1 MATMVYSLKDFE
13 GISWENKI
21 TLDDTTIELIN
32 TITNQV
38 SSPDYVKTPSFTNN
52 EKPYRKRKKNIPD
65 LKPEDWESI
74 RNFKKTEIIKKEG
87 IDKEI
92 DNIRLLVNKLT
103 EKTYNIIIEKICTT
117 LDELN
122 DNENYDELSIDK
134 IGYAIFNM
142 ATANKFNSNI
152 YAKLCYTLK
161 NKYDFMVPIIENNIL
176 EFMKLFDKMEFVNPS
191 EDYDKFCDM
200 NLENDKRR
208 SMSLFLT
215 SLEKHKVVTHDFVFD
230 NILNIHKRI
239 MDNKSNECMK
249 VENDELTENLLVLLT
264 NVDSPTKSDKWN
276 CIYNNMIDIKS
287 NKYPGITTKCKFKH
301 MDILDYIKKNNM

>member
-21 TLDDTTIELIN
+21 SLDDTIIELIN
-32 TITNQV
+32 NITNQV

-74 RNFKKTEIIKKEG
+74 RNFKKTEIVKKEG

-103 EKTYNIIIEKICTT
+103 DKTYDIIIEKICTT

-122 DNENYDELSIDK
+122 DNENYDELSTDK

-161 NKYDFMVPIIENNIL
+161 KNYEFMVPIIESNIL

-191 EDYDKFCDM
+191 DDYDKFCDM
-200 NLENDKRR
+200 NIENEKRR
-208 SMSLFLT
+208 AMSLFLT
-215 SLEKHKVVTHDFVFD
+215 SLEKNNVVTHEFVFD
-230 NILNIHKRI
+230 NIINIQEKL
-239 MDNKSNECMK
+239 MENKTNESMK
-249 VENDELTENLLVLLT
+249 AENDELIENLFVLLT
-264 NVDSPTKSDKWN
+264 NVDSPTKSGKWN
-276 CIYNNMIDIKS
+276 SIYGNILDIKS
-287 NKYPGITTKCKFKH
+287 NKYSGVTNKCKFKH
-301 MDILDYIKKNNM
+301 MDIIDYIKKNNK

>member
-21 TLDDTTIELIN
+21 SLDDTIIELIN
-32 TITNQV
+32 NITNQV

-52 EKPYRKRKKNIPD
+52 EKPYRKRKKNMPD

-74 RNFKKTEIIKKEG
+74 RNFKKTEIVKKEG

-103 EKTYNIIIEKICTT
+103 DKTYDIIIEKICTT

-122 DNENYDELSIDK
+122 DNENYDELS
-134 IGYAIFNM
+134 
-142 ATANKFNSNI
+142 NKFNSNI

-161 NKYDFMVPIIENNIL
+161 KNYEFMVPIIESNIL

-191 EDYDKFCDM
+191 DDYDKFCDM
-200 NLENDKRR
+200 NIENEKRR
-208 SMSLFLT
+208 AMSLFLT
-215 SLEKHKVVTHDFVFD
+215 SLEKNNVVTHEFVFD
-230 NILNIHKRI
+230 NIINIQEKL
-239 MDNKSNECMK
+239 MENKTNESMK
-249 VENDELTENLLVLLT
+249 AENDELIENLFVLLT

-276 CIYNNMIDIKS
+276 SIYDNILDIKS
-287 NKYPGITTKCKFKH
+287 NKYSGVTNKCKFKH
-301 MDILDYIKKNNM
+301 MDIIDYIKKNNK